1 MALTR
6 IGNQAI
12 TLDAAEIPNLDA
24 SKITTGTL
32 ANARIAEASVT
43 QHVTATDLQPVK
55 SDISALA
62 LREATNESSA
72 AFNLPNQFIETF
84 TDDTNLGT
92 QTDGDRTSGYWGTSI
107 PAAGINSNTKLLL
120 HMNDTSLIDSSG
132 TSTSTTVTGGWTR
145 SSAQSKFGGY
155 SGLSDDSGSDYITFS
170 NIPAWGSSLWGIDFW
185 IRFNGSLGASD
196 YQSLF
201 SGTTDSQWIGFRYDG
216 GSSGTLMI
224 EVATSGGGW
233 MSPGSTRGTKSDYV
247 TGQWYHI
254 AISRV
259 ADTTI
264 KWWVDGVLDATKTI
278 ASGNI
283 SCTSDPR
290 IGHWGGSWDI
300 PIDGYI
306 DEYRMQVGESPQLTS
321 GDPLYISSGT
331 GFTPPSA
338 AYVEVTNA
346 TGTLIQ
352 SANAVG
358 SAKTKVGGTMLY
370 KDAYGTATL
379 GTDLKIYF
387 TCNGGSNWTEASSY
401 SAITPVYS
409 TGIKQVRLGE
419 TTCTSG
425 TDVRYKAVWAN
436 QAASSKET
444 QLHGIGI
451 NY

>member
-1 MALTR
+1 MKKEKVKIYILSLTV
-6 IGNQAI
+6 
-12 TLDAAEIPNLDA
+12 D
-24 SKITTGTL
+24 
-32 ANARIAEASVT
+32 
-43 QHVTATDLQPVK
+43 
-55 SDISALA
+55 
-62 LREATNESSA
+62 
-72 AFNLPNQFIETF
+72 
-84 TDDTNLGT
+84 
-92 QTDGDRTSGYWGTSI
+92 
-107 PAAGINSNTKLLL
+107 
-120 HMNDTSLIDSSG
+120 
-132 TSTSTTVTGGWTR
+132 
-145 SSAQSKFGGY
+145 QSYGP
-155 SGLSDDSGSDYITFS
+155 GS
-170 NIPAWGSSLWGIDFW
+170 
-185 IRFNGSLGASD
+185 
-196 YQSLF
+196 
-201 SGTTDSQWIGFRYDG
+201 TTDSQWIGFRYDG

-379 GTDLKIYF
+379 GTDLIIYF
-387 TCNGGSNWTEASSY
+387 TCDGGSNWTEAASY
-401 SAITPVYS
+401 NAITPVYS
-409 TGIKQVRLGE
+409 TGVKQVRLGE

-436 QAASSKET
+436 QALASKET
-444 QLHGIGI
+444 QLHGIGV